1 MILGTVQIFSNS
13 YDVDLLAQTKEDFFM
28 LYNVVVNDWDETTY
42 VPTALGNALLAAVI
56 VVLLVAAVTFA
67 RLHIRIQKQAH
78 KGDKKDGSLVN
89 AEGSRSGK
97 MTIRQLVFCAMAV
110 ALGTVLSNIKLFHFP
125 TGGSITL
132 LSMLVACLPGYFF
145 GLGAG
150 LMTGLAYGV
159 LQLVAD
165 PYVLYPMQ
173 LVMDYLLAFGALG
186 LSGLFSNAKNGLL
199 KGYIV
204 GVLGRYVFTVASGC
218 IFFASYAWEGWNVL
232 PYSMVYNGIYIFAE
246 AGVSIVVLL
255 LVPVKE
261 AIGRIRRLALEG

>member
-1 MILGTVQIFSNS
+1 MRLCKARRSINS
-13 YDVDLLAQTKEDFFM
+13 YDADLLAQTKEDFFM

-67 RLHIRIQKQAH
+67 RLHIRIQKQAQ
-78 KGDKKDGSLVN
+78 KGDRREL
-89 AEGSRSGK
+89 
-97 MTIRQLVFCAMAV
+97 TIRQLVFCAMAV

-173 LVMDYLLAFGALG
+173 LVMDYLLAFGALQCQEWAAQG
-186 LSGLFSNAKNGLL
+186 LYCGCAGALCVHRGVGLYLLCLVCMGGLERASVFNGVQWHLYL
-199 KGYIV
+199 CG
-204 GVLGRYVFTVASGC
+204 GWREHRGASARAG
-218 IFFASYAWEGWNVL
+218 EGGDWQD
-232 PYSMVYNGIYIFAE
+232 
-246 AGVSIVVLL
+246 
-255 LVPVKE
+255 
-261 AIGRIRRLALEG
+261 